1 MRKVIHVD
9 MDAFYA
15 SVEQRDNPDLKGK
28 PVAVGGSRSRG
39 VVAAA
44 SYEARQFG
52 VRSAMPSAL
61 AARKCPDLIF
71 VRPRFEVY
79 KEVSMQ
85 IREIFHRYTDLV
97 EPLALDEAFLDVTQN
112 KPGLPSA
119 TLIAEEIRQA
129 IFEETNLT
137 ASAGISINKF
147 IAKVATDIN
156 KPNGIT
162 LVAPDDVDRFTAE
175 LPIEKFFG
183 VGKVTAEKLKRMGI
197 NKGED
202 LRRFS
207 RPALVQ
213 IFGKSGG
220 YYHNIC
226 RGIDDRP
233 VKAHRVRKSV
243 GAERTFGEDIAEL
256 NEQEEAILKIAEEV
270 SRRAAKGEYKGR
282 TISIKLRYSD
292 FTTYT
297 RSRSL
302 EEFTNDQQILQEVAI
317 ELLREHPREQ
327 AFRLLG
333 VTLSNLNTK
342 GQASG
347 GQLTLDF

>member
-292 FTTYT
+292 FTTHT

-302 EEFTNDQQILQEVAI
+302 EEFTNDQQTLQEVAI

-342 GQASG
+342 GEASG

>member
-44 SYEARQFG
+44 SYEARQYG

-256 NEQEEAILKIAEEV
+256 SEQEEAILKIAEEV

-292 FTTYT
+292 FTTHT

-302 EEFTNDQQILQEVAI
+302 EEFTNDQQTLQEVAI

-342 GQASG
+342 GEASG